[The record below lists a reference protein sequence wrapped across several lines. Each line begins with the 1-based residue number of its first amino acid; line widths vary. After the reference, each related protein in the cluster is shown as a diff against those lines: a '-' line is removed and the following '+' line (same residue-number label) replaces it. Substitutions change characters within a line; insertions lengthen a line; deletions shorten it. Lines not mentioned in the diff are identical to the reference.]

1 MQISLPVLLGLSGV
15 LVSACAELP
24 TRDQATL
31 KRGAFVYSKECAQCH
46 GVDARGGG
54 PESLGIGVVPPDL
67 TILSLANDGEFP
79 REFVSRFVM
88 GLLEKDTLDPTMPE
102 FATAGLAHVYP
113 DGGADGEILEADF
126 ANLLDYLSSIQRGE

>member
-1 MQISLPVLLGLSGV
+1 MQISLPVLLGLSGMF
-15 LVSACAELP
+15 VSACGELP
-24 TRDQATL
+24 TSDQATL

-46 GVDARGGG
+46 GADARGGG

-79 REFVSRFVM
+79 REFVRRFVM

-113 DGGADGEILEADF
+113 DGGADGEVLEADF
-126 ANLLDYLSSIQRGE
+126 ADLLDYLSSIQRVE

>member
-1 MQISLPVLLGLSGV
+1 MPISLPVLLGLSGV

-24 TRDQATL
+24 TRDQETL

-46 GVDARGGG
+46 GADARGGG

-67 TILSLANDGEFP
+67 TILSLANGCEFP
-79 REFVSRFVM
+79 REFVRRFVI

>member
-1 MQISLPVLLGLSGV
+1 MQTGLPILLGLSGI

-24 TRDQATL
+24 ISHEQNL

-54 PESLGIGVVPPDL
+54 PESLGLGVVPPDL
-67 TILSLANDGEFP
+67 TTLSVDNDGAFP
-79 REFVSRFVM
+79 REFVRRFVM
-88 GLLEKDTLDPTMPE
+88 GLLENDARDPTMPE
-102 FATAGLAHVYP
+102 FATVGLAHVYP

-126 ANLLDYLSSIQRGE
+126 ADLLDYLESIQAEK